1 MSYKLYSNSQKG
13 CYTEPRQE
21 MEMERSGQRVEKGNL
36 IGVSTTIGGQG
47 QIHPDFWL
55 IHWIDDDTIQRF
67 EANTGIMK

>member
-36 IGVSTTIGGQG
+36 IGVSTTIGG
-47 QIHPDFWL
+47 
-55 IHWIDDDTIQRF
+55 
-67 EANTGIMK
+67 